1 VFALGR
7 PGGERTRPGLLTLH
21 WTWQR
26 FAALGVDGVYDMLA
40 LRARVFILEQGPFLD
55 PDGFDRQSGHL
66 LGRDAAGELQAYLR
80 IVDPGLKYAE
90 PSMGRVV
97 LALPLRGSGLADQ
110 LVTEGLARAAVE
122 WPGQGNRIGAQAHLQ
137 RFYGRHGF
145 APVGAEYIEDTI
157 PHIEMWR
164 QP

>member
-1 VFALGR
+1 M
-7 PGGERTRPGLLTLH
+7 TLS

-26 FAALGVDGVYDMLA
+26 FADLGVDDLYDLLA
-40 LRARVFILEQGPFLD
+40 LRCRVFILEQGPYQD
-55 PDGFDRQSGHL
+55 PDGIDRHAWHL
-66 LGRDAAGELQAYLR
+66 LGRDEAGEARACLR

-97 LALPLRGSGLADQ
+97 LDKPLRGSGLADR
-110 LVTEGLARAAVE
+110 LVAEGLARAERA
-122 WPGQGNRIGAQAHLQ
+122 WPGRGNRISAQAHLQ

-145 APVGAEYIEDTI
+145 QPVGEAYLEDNI

-164 QP
+164 AP